1 MRTPYAGHYSYA
13 NTTGDLALADFQHG
27 LPRDNEYVLPLLR
40 AALNRSKVPASIRLF
55 SAPWSPPAWMKVP
68 FNPGGKG
75 AMDVCRPD
83 SLLPELRDVW
93 AKYFSLWHSA
103 MAQQLSGKT
112 FWGFSAQNEPL
123 AHGHSESLI
132 PPHIWKFL
140 FCTYA
145 HVRVI
150 VRVVGCDASD
160 GDTPSWARPCCNT
173 QCGTAAATRCRTT
186 PSLSPTTSCP

>member
-1 MRTPYAGHYSYA
+1 
-13 NTTGDLALADFQHG
+13 
-27 LPRDNEYVLPLLR
+27 
-40 AALNRSKVPASIRLF
+40 
-55 SAPWSPPAWMKVP
+55 MKVP

-83 SLLPELRDVW
+83 SLLPELRDAW

-123 AHGHSESLI
+123 AHGHSESPTSYLEI
-132 PPHIWKFL
+132 PL
-140 FCTYA
+140 LYA

-150 VRVVGCDASD
+150 VRVIGCNVSD
-160 GDTPSWARPCCNT
+160 GDTPSWVRVVIRSVGLLRLHAVELHQVCHRPPHARDETGP
-173 QCGTAAATRCRTT
+173 
-186 PSLSPTTSCP
+186 P